1 MRLQDLIDEEMQNIE
16 SEKDTD
22 VTVSAPIKKQSL
34 QDLIDEALVGDLEE
48 DTDSRS
54 AIMRDPDLPAIP
66 TGKKHP
72 KKELDLFE
80 YERTAAARKAQYAPI
95 DDVLSDEEFLVD
107 NVPDY
112 LRPFVRPIA
121 SGLDGLIVKPTV
133 RTMRS
138 LNVGLEAIGETTT
151 DAMAA
156 FTKAVQDGIVDGGTF
171 ERLTGLSG
179 KDIIPFSPETAG
191 RKFTGDLI
199 QLAEVSDAP
208 SVAIAGAAKLGA
220 TAQMKALAKEAGAI
234 SPDIVVRRQQL
245 FGGPIE
251 EGSVLDK
258 AVKSVGADIKT
269 IKGVDKVQTAEMLA
283 RAEKTRRQREEKGYI
298 GDIKA
303 ETRAV
308 KEAKDAAA
316 KAEAAKHN
324 DILESIIHNYED
336 LNELERGAISK
347 KAFGKTYID
356 YEKAR
361 KLGTQRVEDL
371 GIDDDIAYDLGIG
384 PKGFRNP
391 ILNPDK
397 LNAAVATIA
406 KVKELNPDAFKGGK
420 NVIETLFRESV
431 KGNLIA
437 SDELRKILDEFGL
450 SMDEY
455 IQMVV
460 GSGSKF
466 GKGLQKYA
474 QMAEAMGR
482 TKRTRSASQKAQDRL
497 DKLGR
502 EDLNKVSD
510 WLSGKIPF
518 EVGTKKT
525 LQNIRR
531 SENVSRGLMV
541 SAFSTAARNLESTL
555 IRMPLE
561 GLTNLL
567 QESIIRGVRMAEH
580 AKAGDYA
587 AARKEALKTVNT
599 YNPLSR
605 DSALKD
611 SFGAYGYMFSDP
623 LYADELTK
631 FILEQPENIN
641 LLSRFR
647 DQIVEAQKATGKGE
661 GGISDFVFN
670 PIEDAVDYL
679 NTPNRAQEFL
689 SRNAYFL
696 SDLNRGLKRE
706 WGVSLEDV
714 IRKGNMR
721 ELINDSPTLR
731 PSRADNPPP
740 SFAELAADAVDS
752 ALDKTYA
759 APPNFFVFKE
769 MLRVLNSIPG
779 STILIPF
786 PRFMFKAVE
795 YVGANAAGG
804 VVPALRLA
812 MGKGNVVKDA
822 EKVSRNIV
830 GLGALWGLYEYRTSE
845 DAPEEYNKVRNPDG
859 SMTNM
864 DPQFPLAPGFFLAEA
879 YSKQKEGGYEN
890 LTNWLFMD
898 RGRNFQNGAKSLT
911 GSNFRTNQTF
921 GELLND
927 FSNMF
932 AEDNDAAKSVE
943 TQKAF
948 GKALGNTVTRLF
960 QPYSMVIDAERALGM
975 RDNTYKMFEGEPDL
989 SGGSA
994 FVKGFMLPINQRGYV
1009 SIDKEA
1015 KAPAK
1020 QFAMGGEKER
1030 IGPTWKLFLGANI
1043 ERGDKP
1049 WEKYLKSLNYVDY
1062 DFASKTGIKV
1072 IDNTMNALYNELLE
1086 DQATMLM
1093 NRAPYLKKKLKAEN
1107 RYSEKMFVLEQ
1118 RNRVMNSW
1126 KEVKKQVAN
1135 AQYSG
1140 SSNPPYVKA
1149 VNEFRKISREDRIIA
1164 LNRLQA
1170 ARDSA
1175 GIKPVNLGSTQDL
1188 YILIQMAR
1196 NIGKEK

>member
-269 IKGVDKVQTAEMLA
+269 IKGGDKVQTAEMLA

-324 DILESIIHNYED
+324 DILESVIHNYED

-371 GIDDDIAYDLGIG
+371 GIDDDVAYDLGIG

-482 TKRTRSASQKAQDRL
+482 TKRTRSAGKKVQDEL
-497 DKLGR
+497 DKASSLT
-502 EDLNKVSD
+502 D
-510 WLSGKIPF
+510 WLAGKVPF
-518 EVGTKKT
+518 EMGIKKT
-525 LQNIRR
+525 GQNIRR
-531 SENVSRGLMV
+531 AENVSRGLMV

-580 AKAGDYA
+580 AKAGDYT

-623 LYADELTK
+623 LYADELTN

-706 WGVSLEDV
+706 WGVSLEEV
-714 IRKGNMR
+714 IRQGKMR

-731 PSRADNPPP
+731 PSRANNPPP
-740 SFAELAADAVDS
+740 SFAELAADAVES

-759 APPNFFVFKE
+759 SPPTFPVFKSA
-769 MLRVLNSIPG
+769 LRVLNSIPG
-779 STILIPF
+779 STIAIPF
-786 PRFMFKAVE
+786 PRFMFKAIE

-845 DAPEEYNKVRNPDG
+845 DAPEEYNKVRNPDA
-859 SMTNM
+859 SMTNI

-879 YSKQKEGGYEN
+879 YSKQKEGGSEN

-898 RGRNFQNGAKSLT
+898 RGRNFQNGVKSLT

-932 AEDNDAAKSVE
+932 AEDNDAAKSVQ

-1118 RNRVMNSW
+1118 RNRVMNNW

-1149 VNEFRKISREDRIIA
+1149 VNEFRKIAREDRIIA

>member
-138 LNVGLEAIGETTT
+138 LNVGLQAIGETTT

-156 FTKAVQDGIVDGGTF
+156 FTKAVHDGIVDGGTF

-482 TKRTRSASQKAQDRL
+482 TKRTRSAGQKAQDRL

-531 SENVSRGLMV
+531 AENVSRGLMV

-611 SFGAYGYMFSDP
+611 SFGAYWYMFSDP

-759 APPNFFVFKE
+759 SPPNFFVFKE

-830 GLGALWGLYEYRTSE
+830 GLGALWGLYEYRTSG
-845 DAPEEYNKVRNPDG
+845 DAPEEYNKIRNPDG
-859 SMTNM
+859 SMTNI
-864 DPQFPLAPGFFLAEA
+864 DPQFPLAPGLFLAEA

>member
-156 FTKAVQDGIVDGGTF
+156 FTKAVHDGIVDGGTF

-482 TKRTRSASQKAQDRL
+482 TKRTRSEGQKAQDRL

-531 SENVSRGLMV
+531 AENVSRGLMV

-611 SFGAYGYMFSDP
+611 SFGAYWYMFSDP

-759 APPNFFVFKE
+759 SPPNFFVFKE

-830 GLGALWGLYEYRTSE
+830 GLGALWGLYEYRTSG
-845 DAPEEYNKVRNPDG
+845 DAPEEYNKIRNPDG
-859 SMTNM
+859 SMTNI
-864 DPQFPLAPGFFLAEA
+864 DPQFPLAPGLFLAEA

>member
-611 SFGAYGYMFSDP
+611 SFGAYWYMFSDP

>member
-1 MRLQDLIDEEMQNIE
+1 MRLQEYLKNVNPDENAPTKKRRTIQDILNEE
-16 SEKDTD
+16 
-22 VTVSAPIKKQSL
+22 TV
-34 QDLIDEALVGDLEE
+34 VEE
-48 DTDSRS
+48 DDTLNS
-54 AIMRDPDLPAIP
+54 ITRDPDLPAIP
-66 TGKKHP
+66 TGKKPP

-133 RTMRS
+133 RTMRG
-138 LNVGLEAIGETTT
+138 LNVGLQAVGETTT

-156 FTKAVQDGIVDGGTF
+156 FTQAVQDGIVDGGTF
-171 ERLTGLSG
+171 ERLTGISG
-179 KDIIPFSPETAG
+179 KDLIPFSPETAG
-191 RKFTGDLI
+191 RKFTGDLV
-199 QLAEVSDAP
+199 QLAEVADSP

-220 TAQMKALAKEAGAI
+220 KAQMKAFAKEAGAI
-234 SPDIVVRRQQL
+234 SPDLLVRRQQL

-251 EGSVLDK
+251 KGSAIDK
-258 AVKSVGADIKT
+258 AVTAVGADVKT
-269 IKGVDKVQTAEMLA
+269 IKGVDTIQTAEMLA
-283 RAEKTRRQREEKGYI
+283 RSEKARRQREEQGYI
-298 GDIKA
+298 GDIKS
-303 ETRAV
+303 ETREV
-308 KEAKDAAA
+308 KAAKDAAA

-324 DILESIIHNYED
+324 DVLESIIHNYED
-336 LNELERGAISK
+336 INELERGAVSK
-347 KAFGKTYID
+347 EAFGKTYID
-356 YEKAR
+356 YETAR
-361 KLGTQRVEDL
+361 KLGIQRVEDL
-371 GIDDDIAYDLGIG
+371 GINDDIAYDLGIG

-391 ILNPDK
+391 IFNPDK

-437 SDELRKILDEFGL
+437 SDDLLKILDEFGL

-455 IQMVV
+455 ILMVV

-466 GKGLQKYA
+466 GKGLQKFG

-482 TKRTRSASQKAQDRL
+482 TKRSRSAGKKAQDEL
-497 DKLGR
+497 DKAAGVTDFLAGI
-502 EDLNKVSD
+502 
-510 WLSGKIPF
+510 IPF
-518 EVGTKKT
+518 EVGIKKT
-525 LQNIRR
+525 GQNIRR
-531 SENVSRGLMV
+531 AENISRGLMV
-541 SAFSTAARNLESTL
+541 SAFSTAARNLESTI

-567 QESIIRGVRMAEH
+567 QESLIRGVRMVEH
-580 AKAGDYA
+580 AKAGDLP

-599 YNPLSR
+599 FNPLSR

-611 SFGAYGYMFSDP
+611 SFSAYGYMFTDP
-623 LYADELTK
+623 LYSDDLTK

-641 LLSRFR
+641 LLTRFR
-647 DQIVEAQKATGKGE
+647 DQIIEAQKATGKGE

-670 PIEDAVDYL
+670 PIEDAVDFL

-689 SRNAYFL
+689 TRNAYFL
-696 SDLNRGLKRE
+696 SDLSRGLKRE
-706 WGVSLEDV
+706 WGVSLEEV
-714 IRKGNMR
+714 IKQGKMR

-731 PSRADNPPP
+731 PSRGNQPPP
-740 SFAELAADAVDS
+740 SFAELATDAVES

-759 APPNFFVFKE
+759 SPPNFFVFKAT
-769 MLRVLNSIPG
+769 LKLLNSIPG
-779 STILIPF
+779 STIFIPF
-786 PRFMFKAVE
+786 PRFMFKAME
-795 YVGANAAGG
+795 YVGANVAGG
-804 VVPALRLA
+804 VVPSLRLV
-812 MGKGNVVKDA
+812 MGKGNVVKNA
-822 EKVSRNIV
+822 EKTARNIV
-830 GLGALWGLYEYRTSE
+830 GISALYGLYEYRTSE
-845 DAPEEYNKVRNPDG
+845 DAPAEYNKVRNPDG
-859 SMTNM
+859 SKTNI
-864 DPQFPLAPGFFLAEA
+864 DPQFPLAPGFFIAESWNQIEKEAKVSKADGKSTSDA
-879 YSKQKEGGYEN
+879 YLDGVEN

-898 RGRNFQNGAKSLT
+898 RGRNFQNGLKSLT

-932 AEDNDAAKSVE
+932 AEDNDAATSVQS
-943 TQKAF
+943 QKAF
-948 GKALGNTVTRLF
+948 GKALGNTLTRLF

-989 SGGSA
+989 SGGGA

-1015 KAPAK
+1015 EAPAK
-1020 QFAMGGEKER
+1020 QFTMGGEKER
-1030 IGPTWKLFLGANI
+1030 IGPTWKLALGANI

-1062 DFASKTGIKV
+1062 DFQSKTGIKI

-1093 NRAPYLKKKLKAEN
+1093 GRAKYLKQKLKAEN

-1118 RNRVMNSW
+1118 RNLVMNNW
-1126 KEVKKQVAN
+1126 KDVKKQVQA

-1140 SSNPPYVKA
+1140 SSNPPYVQA
-1149 VNEFRKISREDRIIA
+1149 VNEFRKISKEDRIIA
-1164 LNRLQA
+1164 LSRLQA
-1170 ARDSA
+1170 ARDSSS
-1175 GIKPVNLGSTQDL
+1175 GIPVNLGKLADL
-1188 YILIQMAR
+1188 NILIQLAK